1 MRKFIKMRN
10 NYLGSQ
16 FNEHTEVE
24 NIQVTAVHE
33 FFHAIQFVSYNCYE
47 RFWFME
53 ATAVWS
59 EDELYN
65 SVNDHYRYISPWFSN
80 TNKPIN
86 DESSHMYG
94 SFIFSIY

>member
-1 MRKFIKMRN
+1 MRN
-10 NYLGSQ
+10 NYLGAQ
-16 FNEHTEVE
+16 FNNHTELE

-33 FFHAIQFVSYNCYE
+33 FFHAIQFSYNCYE

-65 SVNDHYRYISPWFSN
+65 NVNDHYRYIPSWFSN

-94 SFIFSIY
+94 SFIFSNI